1 MELIGSVAEIV
12 LVIALAIGISLAA
25 IALMMGE

>member
-1 MELIGSVAEIV
+1 MELIGSRAEIA